1 MNGIECTRVMTHNGS
16 LVQQNLTEMHR
27 KTNNISIA
35 KTPDAYDMDPG
46 WQNEAD
52 ADVGQVN
59 CE

>member
-1 MNGIECTRVMTHNGS
+1 
-16 LVQQNLTEMHR
+16 MHR